1 MPLSRASASIRS
13 IRRWNAKWSWWISMV
28 RCLAIFRLFSTA
40 PSARQ
45 SRRHCTAASAC
56 GGPAAGMRASSRSVA
71 ASSSIHR
78 ADKAQLGATIIAT
91 TRWQYRR
98 DAASFRRAQDQPVQR
113 DPAQHPE
120 RRRHMAMRQR
130 ALDLH
135 LLRPGTDRRA
145 ALQQRLQ
152 TIDHI
157 TRQLAQV
164 GQCALLRAASFVA
177 ITLPQ
182 QHRRRRRPIGHRLD
196 EPGRIGSHPG
206 RFGNPYMDT
215 KSAPR

>member
-13 IRRWNAKWSWWISMV
+13 IRRWNAKWSSWISMV

-40 PSARQ
+40 PAARQ

-56 GGPAAGMRASSRSVA
+56 DGPAAGMRASSRSVA

-91 TRWQYRR
+91 TRSQYRR
-98 DAASFRRAQDQPVQR
+98 DAASFRRAQDQPVSAIRRSIPSDAATWPCGSERSTCISSGPVRSPCRPSAAPSDHRSHHPAACSGWPVCASARGALRR
-113 DPAQHPE
+113 DNSPA
-120 RRRHMAMRQR
+120 
-130 ALDLH
+130 
-135 LLRPGTDRRA
+135 
-145 ALQQRLQ
+145 
-152 TIDHI
+152 
-157 TRQLAQV
+157 
-164 GQCALLRAASFVA
+164 
-177 ITLPQ
+177 
-182 QHRRRRRPIGHRLD
+182 HRRRRRPIGHRLD

-215 KSAPR
+215 KSAPVSK